1 MISGAN
7 RGIGL
12 AIARELKHAGLA
24 LSLGIRRLDD
34 FADPLAADADVLTH
48 PYDARDRGAAKPWVD
63 ATIARFGRID
73 VPAHVPAKWKPVRRQ
88 GHAPIVESTAFPVHL
103 GSLNDPRWTG
113 NAVVN
118 NAGIAR
124 FVGLEDGDEDDLDD
138 LLAVNVTAPFRLIR
152 AALPYLKVSG
162 RGRVIN
168 VASLSGKRVMGLNAG
183 YQMSKHA
190 VVALTHAVRRI
201 GWPHGIR
208 ATALCPGFVDTDLTA
223 HVTDVAHQDMTDPK
237 DLAKLVATV
246 VALPNT
252 AAVAELLVNC
262 RYEHML

>member
-1 MISGAN
+1 MMWWLSMGDGVATVAMISGAN

-12 AIARELKHAGLA
+12 AIARELRQTGLA
-24 LSLGIRRLDD
+24 LSLGIRRLED
-34 FADPLAADADVLTH
+34 FSDPLAADDEVLIH
-48 PYDARDRGAAKPWVD
+48 GYDALDRNAATLWVD

-73 VPAHVPAKWKPVRRQ
+73 V
-88 GHAPIVESTAFPVHL
+88 L
-103 GSLNDPRWTG
+103 
-113 NAVVN
+113 VN
-118 NAGIAR
+118 NAGISR
-124 FVGLEDGDEDDLDD
+124 FVGLEDGSEDDLDA
-138 LLAVNVTAPFRLIR
+138 LLAVNVKAPFRLIR
-152 AALPYLKVSG
+152 AALPHLKAAGS
-162 RGRVIN
+162 GRVIN

-190 VVALTHAVRRI
+190 IVALTHAVRRV
-201 GWPHGIR
+201 GWEHGIR
-208 ATALCPGFVDTDLTA
+208 ATALCPGFVSTDLTT
-223 HVTDVAHQDMTDPK
+223 HVTDIPHDQMTDPA

>member
-1 MISGAN
+1 MMWWPKVHNKVAEMRSVAMISGAN

-12 AIARELKHAGLA
+12 EIAREMREAGFS
-24 LSLGIRRLDD
+24 LSLGIRRPGD
-34 FADPLAADADVLTH
+34 FSDPLAADDEVLAH
-48 PYDARDRGAAKPWVD
+48 PYEARDRGAAKVWVD
-63 ATIARFGRID
+63 ATMARFGRID
-73 VPAHVPAKWKPVRRQ
+73 V
-88 GHAPIVESTAFPVHL
+88 L
-103 GSLNDPRWTG
+103 
-113 NAVVN
+113 VN
-118 NAGIAR
+118 NAGISR
-124 FVGLEDGDEDDLDD
+124 FVGLEQGDEDELDD

-152 AALPYLKVSG
+152 AALPHLKAAGSA
-162 RGRVIN
+162 RVIN

-201 GWPHGIR
+201 GWEHGIR
-208 ATALCPGFVDTDLTA
+208 ATALCPGFVDTDLTT
-223 HVTDVAHQDMTDPK
+223 HVTDVPREQMTDPK

>member
-1 MISGAN
+1 MVHDKVHKMPSVAMISGAN

-12 AIARELKHAGLA
+12 EIARELRRAGFS
-24 LSLGIRRLDD
+24 LSLGIRRPGD
-34 FADPLAADADVLTH
+34 FSDPLVADDDVLAC
-48 PYDARDRGAAKPWVD
+48 PYEARDRGAAKSWVD
-63 ATIARFGRID
+63 ATVDRFGRID
-73 VPAHVPAKWKPVRRQ
+73 V
-88 GHAPIVESTAFPVHL
+88 L
-103 GSLNDPRWTG
+103 
-113 NAVVN
+113 VN
-118 NAGIAR
+118 NAGISR
-124 FVGLEDGDEDDLDD
+124 FVSLEEGDEGDLDD
-138 LLAVNVTAPFRLIR
+138 LFAVNVTAPFRLIR
-152 AALPYLKVSG
+152 AALPHLKASG
-162 RGRVIN
+162 SGRVIN

-201 GWPHGIR
+201 GWQHGIR

-223 HVTDVAHQDMTDPK
+223 HVTDVPHEHMTDPK

>member
-12 AIARELKHAGLA
+12 AIARELKQAGLA
-24 LSLGIRRLDD
+24 LSLGIRRPGD
-34 FADPLAADADVLTH
+34 FTDPLARDADVLLQR
-48 PYDARDRGAAKPWVD
+48 YDAQERDAATDWVD
-63 ATIARFGRID
+63 ATVARFGRID
-73 VPAHVPAKWKPVRRQ
+73 V
-88 GHAPIVESTAFPVHL
+88 L
-103 GSLNDPRWTG
+103 
-113 NAVVN
+113 VN
-118 NAGIAR
+118 NAGISR
-124 FVGLEDGDEDDLDD
+124 FVSLEEGSEDDLDE
-138 LLAVNVTAPFRLIR
+138 LLAVNVKAPFRVIR
-152 AALPYLKVSG
+152 AALPHLKASG
-162 RGRVIN
+162 SGRVIN

-190 VVALTHAVRRI
+190 VVALTHAVRRA

-208 ATALCPGFVDTDLTA
+208 ATALCPGFVDTELVA
-223 HVTDVAHQDMTDPK
+223 HVTDVPHDQMTSPA
-237 DLAKLVATV
+237 DLARLVATV

>member
-1 MISGAN
+1 MISGAS

-12 AIARELKHAGLA
+12 AIARELKQAGLA
-24 LSLGIRRLDD
+24 LSLGIRRPGE
-34 FADPLAADADVLTH
+34 FQDPLAGDGEVLVH
-48 PYDARDRGAAKPWVD
+48 RYDAHERDAARAWVD

-73 VPAHVPAKWKPVRRQ
+73 V
-88 GHAPIVESTAFPVHL
+88 L
-103 GSLNDPRWTG
+103 
-113 NAVVN
+113 VN
-118 NAGIAR
+118 NAGISR
-124 FVGLEDGDEDDLDD
+124 FVGLEEGSEDDLDE
-138 LLAVNVTAPFRLIR
+138 LLAINVKAPFRVIR
-152 AALPYLKVSG
+152 AALPHLKAAGSG
-162 RGRVIN
+162 RVVN

-201 GWPHGIR
+201 GWEHGIR
-208 ATALCPGFVDTDLTA
+208 ATALCPGYVDTDLVA
-223 HVTDVAHQDMTDPK
+223 HVTDVPHEQMTDPK
-237 DLAKLVATV
+237 DLARLVATV

>member
-1 MISGAN
+1 MRRVAMISGAS

-12 AIARELKHAGLA
+12 AIARELKRSGLA
-24 LSLGIRRLDD
+24 LSLGIRRPDD
-34 FADPLAADADVLTH
+34 FADALGGDADVLVH
-48 PYDARDRGAAKPWVD
+48 RYDAHARDAAPGWVD
-63 ATIARFGRID
+63 ATMARFGRID
-73 VPAHVPAKWKPVRRQ
+73 V
-88 GHAPIVESTAFPVHL
+88 L
-103 GSLNDPRWTG
+103 
-113 NAVVN
+113 VN
-118 NAGIAR
+118 NAGISR
-124 FVGLEDGDEDDLDD
+124 FVSLEEGSDEDLDE
-138 LLAVNVTAPFRLIR
+138 LLAVNVKAPFRVIR
-152 AALPYLKVSG
+152 AALPHLKASG
-162 RGRVIN
+162 SGRVIN

-201 GWPHGIR
+201 GWEHGIR
-208 ATALCPGFVDTDLTA
+208 ATALCPGFVDTDLVA
-223 HVTDVAHQDMTDPK
+223 HVTDVPHDQMIDPA